1 MLKLNLRSRPDRW
14 LLLSAATMSSIAKQ
28 LLSRMDSLEPAASK
42 AGAKSKPRKSAAA
55 RKPAKARS
63 ALSIAQA
70 ELRERE
76 RLGAANTIKLMTYR
90 SQARPGGKL
99 KIKAKTTGKRRK

>member
-1 MLKLNLRSRPDRW
+1 
-14 LLLSAATMSSIAKQ
+14 MSSIAKQ
-28 LLSRMDSLEPAASK
+28 LLSRMDSQEPAAAANK

-63 ALSIAQA
+63 ALSTAQA

-90 SQARPGGKL
+90 SKARPGGKL
-99 KIKAKTTGKRRK
+99 KIKAKTIGKRRK

>member
-1 MLKLNLRSRPDRW
+1 
-14 LLLSAATMSSIAKQ
+14 
-28 LLSRMDSLEPAASK
+28 MDSLQPAAAASNS
-42 AGAKSKPRKSAAA
+42 GAKSKPRKSAGA

-63 ALSIAQA
+63 ALSVAQA

-99 KIKAKTTGKRRK
+99 KIKAKTSKRRK